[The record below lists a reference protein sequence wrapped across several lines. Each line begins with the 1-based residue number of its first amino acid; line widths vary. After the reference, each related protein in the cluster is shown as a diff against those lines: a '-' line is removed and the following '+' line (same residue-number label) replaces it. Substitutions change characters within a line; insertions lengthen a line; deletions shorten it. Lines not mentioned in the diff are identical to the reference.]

1 MRTAAVRA
9 SVSANLSGQNNP
21 NKTFP
26 LVDLA
31 RCDQYRH
38 DRCADHSAGRFS
50 PQRFSAPKGGLPPK
64 PSGNLEWLEDLEIY
78 T

>member
-1 MRTAAVRA
+1 LAPSISPLAIRATMMAA
-9 SVSANLSGQNNP
+9 P
-21 NKTFP
+21 IT
-26 LVDLA
+26 
-31 RCDQYRH
+31 
-38 DRCADHSAGRFS
+38 SAGRFS